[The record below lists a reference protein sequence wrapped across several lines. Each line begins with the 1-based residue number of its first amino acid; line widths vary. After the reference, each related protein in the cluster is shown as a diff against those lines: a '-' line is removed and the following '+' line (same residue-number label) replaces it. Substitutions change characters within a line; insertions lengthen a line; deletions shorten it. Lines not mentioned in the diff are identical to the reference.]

1 MRQSSVFPEPN
12 DQNTHSTC
20 GTGATDIQDLIMSSS
35 DEGASFTCPLPAHVA
50 ARFYRPTS
58 TRRKSSAASSRR
70 NSLSSLHSHS
80 NRSNRSNRSSHG
92 GPQSTYIAQHLRR
105 ASIIESRRARL
116 ADKAA
121 HAEKVRLRAA
131 LAKAAPR
138 TSTISEDRA
147 LAAQQAREK
156 YLAQV
161 AANCAEEVKRAKK
174 VAEDMK
180 ERKALEHLKLKDDM
194 EERFAEAERRRLLY
208 QQNLRRNRTTSLPV
222 VEEKKVAVK
231 AWKPR
236 NDEVAAKIL
245 QRTWRSYL
253 RRRAVLEFIQLRLT
267 IEHVQHA
274 SFEDVSTLLAQ
285 ENVLSKTAKVLKLCN
300 IPDVQGSE
308 SGENAA
314 VRIFLSTF
322 LILGHPA
329 QVFSHDGEQ
338 ERDLSIKARALI
350 LNFER
355 LLSKHL
361 SQLHFPSSSTQL
373 ASFTEAFSTFQT
385 AFAAW
390 RNHDS
395 SFLIETMIAQF
406 VELDAIWQTVKND
419 TRGMVADD
427 YKEGIQSNQTML
439 LVRLKRL
446 AGPKK
451 ALQMINEALRARRK
465 PKTRRRPAGDVRP
478 RSTSDSVPTAST
490 SANAVSTPVASE
502 QKLPTTSGRN
512 RHGNELSDVI
522 SPLPNN
528 RIIAH
533 ELAINRDY
541 RIDYERSEIKNR
553 LNRTVFAAMRNDLE
567 AGVGD
572 KWIVSMAETIRDTL
586 LRVVTPG
593 KSLHILISETLDPHM
608 IETQLRVGSF
618 SYDNFFSFMN
628 TILPKLSAPV
638 RDPEIKAVVEDR
650 SDDFIER
657 LAKVMRIIDLLSL
670 DYANYLLQSSA
681 PQLIE
686 RAAAYE
692 KQMFSEQVGN
702 KKLIKALQ
710 WWTQARSKL
719 ISDGSRRV
727 VEGAAPNSQPSLD
740 KIYSQGLVE
749 LFISTQPLQSLDVPE
764 MLELDTE
771 RAQRIRID
779 VLRIITISTILLT
792 AKNLLK
798 RDVRSQWKSE
808 AQRMWDL
815 STSYD
820 DTSSYLSVI
829 ESSHALPSATRSQ
842 LSGTIERVLAD
853 ARASPDI
860 SHPVMKVLLQ
870 KLRTHAFGRLSA
882 ASAEDRLRSTTMASE
897 VLAQGGMA
905 EFVGRIGLM
914 VDEMGRVKAVDWEA
928 HGGWWDEVAKEVT
941 EAL

>member
-1 MRQSSVFPEPN
+1 MRRSSGSPEPKGQTT
-12 DQNTHSTC
+12 DSTSC
-20 GTGATDIQDLIMSSS
+20 TGATDVHDMIMSS
-35 DEGASFTCPLPAHVA
+35 DGEASFTYPLPAHVA

-58 TRRKSSAASSRR
+58 NRRKSSAASSRR
-70 NSLSSLHSHS
+70 NSLSSLHS

-92 GPQSTYIAQHLRR
+92 GPQSSHVAQHLRR

-131 LAKAAPR
+131 LVKAAPR

-161 AANCAEEVKRAKK
+161 AASCAEEVKRAKK

-208 QQNLRRNRTTSLPV
+208 QQNLRRNRATALPV

-236 NDEVAAKIL
+236 NDEVAAKVL
-245 QRTWRSYL
+245 QRAWRNYL
-253 RRRAVLEFIQLRLT
+253 RRRAVVDFVQLDLT
-267 IEHVQHA
+267 LEHVQNS
-274 SFEDVSTLLAQ
+274 SFEDVSTLLGQ
-285 ENVLSKTAKVLKLCN
+285 ERVLSSTAKILKLCN
-300 IPDVQGSE
+300 IPDGQGNE
-308 SGENAA
+308 SSENAA
-314 VRIFLSTF
+314 VRVFLSTF

-338 ERDLSIKARALI
+338 ERDLINKARTL
-350 LNFER
+350 LLGFER
-355 LLSKHL
+355 LFSKQD
-361 SQLHFPSSSTQL
+361 SNSHFPSSSTQV
-373 ASFTEAFSTFQT
+373 ASFLEAFSAFQT

-419 TRGMVADD
+419 TRGLVADD
-427 YKEGIQSNQTML
+427 YKEGIQSNQTIL

-451 ALQMINEALRARRK
+451 ALQMINEALKARRK
-465 PKTRRRPAGDVRP
+465 SKTRRQPMRDIRP
-478 RSTSDSVPTAST
+478 RSTSDTGST
-490 SANAVSTPVASE
+490 SANPISAQTP
-502 QKLPTTSGRN
+502 KLSTTSKQG
-512 RHGNELSDVI
+512 RHGKELNDVI

-528 RIIAH
+528 RTIAH

-541 RIDYERSEIKNR
+541 RIDYERSDLRNKV
-553 LNRTVFAAMRNDLE
+553 NRTVFAAMRSDLK

-586 LRVVTPG
+586 LRVVAPG
-593 KSLHILISETLDPHM
+593 KSLYVLITETLDPGM
-608 IETQLRVGSF
+608 IERQIKAGSF
-618 SYDNFFSFMN
+618 SYDKFFSFMN

-638 RDPEIKAVVEDR
+638 RDPEIKALVEDQ

-657 LAKVMRIIDLLSL
+657 LAKVMHIIDLLSL

-681 PQLIE
+681 PELIE

-702 KKLIKALQ
+702 KKLTKALR
-710 WWTQARSKL
+710 WWAQARSKL
-719 ISDGSRRV
+719 IVDGSRRAM
-727 VEGAAPNSQPSLD
+727 EGSSPSSLPNSD

-749 LFISTQPLQSLDVPE
+749 LFISPPPVQQVDIPE

-771 RAQRIRID
+771 RIQGIRTD

-815 STSYD
+815 PATYD
-820 DTSSYLSVI
+820 DMTSYLSII
-829 ESSHALPSATRSQ
+829 ESSHALPFTTRSQ
-842 LSGTIERVLAD
+842 LSGTIERVLSD

-870 KLRTHAFGRLSA
+870 KLKTHAFGRLSA
-882 ASAEDRLRSTTMASE
+882 ASAEDRLRSTTTASE

-905 EFVGRIGLM
+905 EFVGRIGSI

-928 HGGWWDEVAKEVT
+928 HGVWLDEVAKEVMQNS
-941 EAL
+941 